1 MKTKLILSLR
11 LGKKPMITFARLV
24 VFAILAGWC
33 CAALTAAPAA
43 GHRDRS
49 FDSGWRFLRAD
60 APGAEAPAFDDSKWR
75 TLDVPHDW
83 SIEDLPPLAVS
94 VSELPVVAGQW
105 HFQKGDDAAWKT
117 PAFDDSDWQTV
128 TLPDNWE
135 HHSHYTNDNVYGW
148 FRRHLEIP
156 ADLKGKDFDLLLGCI
171 DDVDETFL
179 NGERIGGTGSFPPDF
194 RTAYDTARRY
204 RVPASLV
211 RGDGSD
217 VLAVRVFDGNGNGG
231 IYQAGVKSIR
241 VGPFDPAQSQGGVST
256 GHVVGGTGW
265 YRKHFTLSPADNG
278 QRVAVRFDGVYMN
291 ADFWING
298 QPLGNHP
305 YGYTSFEFDL
315 TPYLKPAGQEN
326 IIAVRVRNEGKNSR
340 WYSGSGIYRH
350 TWLTV
355 TDPIHV
361 PTWGVFVTTPEVS
374 KAKAIV
380 KIATEVRNDG
390 AAEADMIVRAS
401 VLDSKG
407 KTVQTTESKLHL
419 PANGTNTMEQTVE
432 VRSPKLWSPDSPELY
447 SAEVEIAAAGKTID
461 KTSTHFGI
469 RKIEVDA
476 ENGFRLNGQMLKLK
490 GGCMHH
496 DNGPLGSATIDR
508 AEERRVELMKANGFN
523 AIRTSHNPPSP
534 AFLDAC
540 DRLGV
545 LVIDEAFDC
554 WNQGKNP
561 QDYSLYFKDWAGRDI
576 ASMVRRDRNHPSVV
590 IWSIGNEIPEQFRA
604 EATQKMLRE
613 AVLSHDATR
622 PITQAICSDWGNK
635 RNWNEYSDVGFLH
648 LDVGGYNYLPQH
660 YETDHARN
668 PKRVM
673 MGTESYPKDFFDYWT
688 LVEKHPYI
696 IGDFVWTAM
705 DYFGESGIGHST
717 PSNEKDSFLMP
728 WPWFDAWCGDID
740 VCGFK
745 KPQSYYRDVVWRR
758 SQIEMMVHT
767 PLPDGVHDRVSGWG
781 WPDETQSW
789 SWPGQEGKT
798 MQVAVYSRCDSV
810 RLELNGKVIGEK
822 PVSAATKLTAKF
834 EVPYQPGEL
843 RAIGLTGGKQVA
855 STVLRTA
862 GEPKEI
868 RLTADRSKIRADR
881 NDLSYVTVEV
891 VDGKGNRVPTAAM
904 PVRFTITGAGELA
917 ATGSSAPNDAA
928 SFHAPLR
935 KTFQGRCLAILRPNG
950 DAGKITLTA
959 EADGLKTATIVVQTR

>member
-1 MKTKLILSLR
+1 MRLHTLIIGCLIAVQTATAFS
-11 LGKKPMITFARLV
+11 AAV
-24 VFAILAGWC
+24 VEPG
-33 CAALTAAPAA
+33 
-43 GHRDRS
+43 RERN
-49 FDSGWRFLRAD
+49 FDSDWRFLRAD
-60 APGAEAPAFDDSKWR
+60 APGVDAPGFDDAAWR
-75 TLDVPHDW
+75 RLALPHDW

-94 VSELPVVAGQW
+94 APELPVVDGQW
-105 HFQKGDDAAWKT
+105 RFQKGDDAAWKT
-117 PAFDDSDWQTV
+117 PKFDDSQWQSV
-128 TLPDNWE
+128 TLPDTWE
-135 HHSHYTNDNVYGW
+135 HHSDYTNDNVYGW
-148 FRRHLEIP
+148 FRRPIEIS
-156 ADLKGKDFDLLLGCI
+156 AECKGKDFDLLLGCI

-179 NGERIGGTGSFPPDF
+179 NGERIGGMGSFPPDY
-194 RTAYDTARRY
+194 RTAYSTARRY
-204 RVPASLV
+204 RVPAALV

-217 VLAVRVFDGNGNGG
+217 VLAVRVFDGEGNGG
-231 IYQAGVKSIR
+231 LVEAGTKSAR
-241 VGPFDPAQSQGGVST
+241 VGPFAPGQSEGGAST
-256 GHVVGGTGW
+256 GHVLGGTGW
-265 YRKHFTLSPADNG
+265 YRKHFKLAAAEGNKL
-278 QRVAVRFDGVYMN
+278 VAVRFDGVYMN

-298 QPLGNHP
+298 KLLGNHP

-315 TPYLKPAGQEN
+315 TPYLKPVGQEN

-361 PTWGVFVTTPEVS
+361 ATWGVFVTTPEIS
-374 KAKAIV
+374 KAKAVV
-380 KIATEVRNDG
+380 KIASEVRNRTG
-390 AAEADMIVRAS
+390 AEADVVVRTR

-407 KTVQTTESKLHL
+407 KAVRTSESHLRL
-419 PANGTNTMEQTVE
+419 PANETRAVEQTLE
-432 VRSPKLWSPDSPELY
+432 VRSPRLWSTDSPELY
-447 SAEVEIAAAGKTID
+447 SAEVEIVAAGKTVD

-476 ENGFRLNGQMLKLK
+476 ENGFRLNGQALKLK

-540 DRLGV
+540 DRLGI

-554 WNQGKNP
+554 WNEGKNG
-561 QDYSLYFKDWAGRDI
+561 QDYHLYFKDWAGRDI
-576 ASMVRRDRNHPSVV
+576 ASMIRRDRNHPSVV
-590 IWSIGNEIPEQFRA
+590 IWSIGNEIPDQFRA
-604 EATQKMLRE
+604 EATAEKLRE

-622 PITQAICSDWGNK
+622 PITQAICSDWGNVM
-635 RNWNEYSDVGFLH
+635 RNWDQLSDVAFRH
-648 LDVGGYNYLPQH
+648 LDIGGYNYLPDK
-660 YETDHARN
+660 YESDHARN

-673 MGTESYPKDFFDYWT
+673 MATESYPKDFFDYWS

-717 PSNEKDSFLMP
+717 PSNEQDSFLKP
-728 WPWFDAWCGDID
+728 WPWFNAWCGDLD

-745 KPQSYYRDVVWRR
+745 KPQSYYRDVVWHR
-758 SQIEMMVHT
+758 SQIEIAVHT
-767 PLPDGVHDRVSGWG
+767 PLPDGAYERVSAWG

-789 SWPGQEGKT
+789 NWAGREGKP

-834 EVPYQPGEL
+834 DVPYQPGEL
-843 RAIGLTGGKQVA
+843 RAVGLINGNVA
-855 STVLRTA
+855 AQTTLATSGA
-862 GEPKEI
+862 PK
-868 RLTADRSKIRADR
+868 RLKLVADRASIRADR

-891 VDGKGNRVPTAAM
+891 VDANGRRVPNAEVA
-904 PVRFTITGAGELA
+904 VRFSVSGAGELA
-917 ATGSSAPNDAA
+917 AQASAGPNEPA
-928 SFHAPLR
+928 SFKAPVR
-935 KTFQGRCLAILRPNG
+935 KTFQGRCLAILRPLGSPG
-950 DAGKITLTA
+950 DIHLRA
-959 EADGLKTATIVVQTR
+959 EADGFELAETTVIAR

>member
-1 MKTKLILSLR
+1 MKQIVLFSV
-11 LGKKPMITFARLV
+11 GITLLALVAGTGCNAFA
-24 VFAILAGWC
+24 ADS
-33 CAALTAAPAA
+33 AADI
-43 GHRDRS
+43 RDCS

-60 APGAEAPAFDDSKWR
+60 APGAEAAAFDDSRWR
-75 TLDVPHDW
+75 ALDVPHDW
-83 SIEDLPPLAVS
+83 SIEDLPPREGPGLELS
-94 VSELPVVAGQW
+94 VVPGEW
-105 HFQKGDDAAWKT
+105 RFQKGDDAVWK
-117 PAFDDSDWQTV
+117 ARELDDSGWQTV

-135 HHSHYTNDNVYGW
+135 HHSDYTDDKVYGW
-148 FRRHLEIP
+148 FRRRIEIP
-156 ADLKGKDFDLLLGCI
+156 ADFKGKDFDLLLGCI

-179 NGERIGGTGSFPPDF
+179 NGERIGGTGSFPPNFQIAWDVP
-194 RTAYDTARRY
+194 RHY

-217 VLAVRVFDGNGNGG
+217 VLAVRVFDQLNNGG
-231 IYQAGVKSIR
+231 IVEAGVKSIR
-241 VGPFDPAQSQGGVST
+241 VGPFDTAETKGGGYT

-265 YRKHFTLSPADNG
+265 YRKHFTLSSAEQG
-278 QRVAVRFDGVYMN
+278 KRVAVRFDGVYMN

-305 YGYTSFEFDL
+305 YGYTGFEFDL
-315 TPYLKPAGQEN
+315 TPHLKPAGEEN
-326 IIAVRVRNEGKNSR
+326 VIAVRVRNEGKNSR

-350 TWLTV
+350 AWLTV
-355 TDPIHV
+355 TDSIHV

-374 KAKAIV
+374 KDKAVV
-380 KIATEVRNDG
+380 KIASEVRNDG
-390 AAEADMIVRAS
+390 SAESDVVVRTR

-407 KTVQTTESKLHL
+407 KAVQTTESKLHL
-419 PANGTNTMEQTVE
+419 SGSETRTVE
-432 VRSPKLWSPDSPELY
+432 QSLELRSPKLWSPDSPELY
-447 SAEVEIAAAGKTID
+447 SAEVEITAAGKTLD
-461 KTSTHFGI
+461 KTSTRFGI

-554 WNQGKNP
+554 WQQGKNG
-561 QDYSLYFKDWAGRDI
+561 QDYSVYFKDWAQRDM

-590 IWSIGNEIPEQFRA
+590 MWSIGNEIPEQFRA
-604 EATQKMLRE
+604 EATAKMLRE
-613 AVLSHDATR
+613 AVLSYDATR
-622 PITQAICSDWGNK
+622 PITQAICSDWGEVLK
-635 RNWNEYSDVGFLH
+635 NWDTLSDVAFTH
-648 LDVGGYNYLPQH
+648 LDIGGYNYLPEK
-660 YETDHARN
+660 YESDHARN

-673 MGTESYPKDFFDYWT
+673 YGSESYPKGFFDYWS

-717 PSNEKDSFLMP
+717 PSNEKDNFLMP
-728 WPWFDAWCGDID
+728 WPWYNAWCGDID

-758 SQIEMMVHT
+758 SQIEMMVHA
-767 PLPDGVHDRVSGWG
+767 PMPEGVWERVSNWG

-789 SWPGQEGKT
+789 NWPGREGKS
-798 MQVAVYSRCDSV
+798 MHVAVYSRCESV

-822 PVSAATKLTAKF
+822 EVSAATKLTARF
-834 EVPYQPGEL
+834 DVPYQPGEL
-843 RAIGLTGGKQVA
+843 LAIGLTGGKQVA

-862 GEPKEI
+862 GEPMGI
-868 RLTADRSKIRADR
+868 RLTADRSTIRADR

-891 VDGKGNRVPTAAM
+891 VDRNGNRVPTAAI

-917 ATGSSAPNDAA
+917 ATGSSAPNDAS

-935 KTFQGRCLAILRPNG
+935 KTYEGRCLAILRPNG
-950 DAGKITLTA
+950 GAGKITLTA
-959 EADGLKTATIVVQTR
+959 EADGLKGTTIVVQTR